1 MQSSCLLRSQN
12 NMLAVNQT
20 LFSYS
25 AYFNAYLQPSLLP
38 TPSPIKLLGPFLNI
52 QIWPALG
59 YTCLLAIRLKA
70 SYNGHLSR
78 RQIFSDSIMFLLG
91 FLVRLFLVP
100 PTFKF
105 QQCYSMVAHLN
116 NIMISN
122 GSWFSII
129 VAQSLLSYGVSLRV
143 LSLLFGLLRSRIR
156 YILDVISGTN
166 ALPTSHYFMSYPI
179 SAPPIHSEYIGE

>member
-1 MQSSCLLRSQN
+1 
-12 NMLAVNQT
+12 MLVVNQT

-25 AYFNAYLQPSLLP
+25 AYFDAYLQPSLL
-38 TPSPIKLLGPFLNI
+38 TSIPSPIKLLGPFLNI

-59 YTCLLAIRLKA
+59 YTCLLAVRLKA

-78 RQIFSDSIMFLLG
+78 RQIFSDSIVFLLG

-100 PTFKF
+100 PTFNF
-105 QQCYSMVAHLN
+105 QQCYSMVAHL
-116 NIMISN
+116 SN
-122 GSWFSII
+122 LMNSNESLFSVI
-129 VAQSLLSYGVSLRV
+129 VAQSLLSSGVSLRV

-156 YILDVISGTN
+156 YILDVVFDTN
-166 ALPTSHYFMSYPI
+166 ASPTLHYFMSYPI